1 MTSLLRHKIEAA
13 ALKNGL
19 RFLFGQKLPLDNI
32 GVMKL
37 NTQGFL
43 QTLHFDGL
51 TAIGGRGYRRGR
63 WGRYRG
69 HHWSASSR
77 WVGTTVGCNHVQFFH
92 LIHGGKGQRLRWR
105 LLLRLLEAAIT
116 AVVWS
121 FGRGWNTGC
130 IVNVCCDENIWKIEL
145 FDFKVSVAIFGF
157 FCWLF

>member
-51 TAIGGRGYRRGR
+51 TAIGDRGYRRGR
-63 WGRYRG
+63 
-69 HHWSASSR
+69 
-77 WVGTTVGCNHVQFFH
+77 
-92 LIHGGKGQRLRWR
+92 
-105 LLLRLLEAAIT
+105 
-116 AVVWS
+116 
-121 FGRGWNTGC
+121 
-130 IVNVCCDENIWKIEL
+130 
-145 FDFKVSVAIFGF
+145 
-157 FCWLF
+157 